1 MDGWMDSNVLSGML
15 VCGCGGMREREGNV
29 VLLLLF
35 VVLSVCKQR
44 DEVDVWK
51 EEREDFVLCV

>member
-1 MDGWMDSNVLSGML
+1 MKRML
-15 VCGCGGMREREGNV
+15 
-29 VLLLLF
+29 LLLLF

-51 EEREDFVLCV
+51 EEREHLVLCMNE